1 MKSGAANWVATRGA
15 GLGLSLLVAVVAT
28 LAQKALGG
36 ATMVYALLLGIAL
49 HAAGRTPRFAP
60 GVEFCARQ
68 VLRFGVALLGLRI
81 TLGDIAVLGWSVALI
96 AIGAVV
102 LTLTGGYAI
111 ARACRLAPPF
121 AMVTAGAVAICG
133 ASAAL
138 AVAAVLPQG
147 ETAERRTLLTIV
159 GVTSLST
166 VAMVAYPIIADLLQF
181 NDQTAGVFLGASI
194 HDVAQV
200 VGAGYTVSNAAGET
214 ATLVKLMRV
223 ACLVPAVL
231 VIAWLFRDPSTETG
245 KTPGLPTFLIGF
257 VVLMLINSSGLVPD
271 TIVAPFVTLAG
282 QLLVLAVAALG
293 LKTSLRG
300 LASLGVM
307 PLAAMLGQ
315 TLMLGVAVAGV
326 LLLISG

>member
-1 MKSGAANWVATRGA
+1 MRERVPGILLAS
-15 GLGLSLLVAVVAT
+15 LVAIMAT
-28 LAQKALGG
+28 FAQEALGG

-49 HAAGRTPRFAP
+49 HSAGKNARYAA
-60 GVEFCARQ
+60 GVEFCARSI
-68 VLRFGVALLGLRI
+68 LRLGVALLGLRI
-81 TLGDIAVLGWSVALI
+81 TLGDIAVLGAPVAAI
-96 AIGAVV
+96 AVGAVTV
-102 LTLTGGYAI
+102 TLTVGYAI
-111 ARACRLAPPF
+111 GRAFRLAPPF

-166 VAMVAYPIIADLLQF
+166 VAMVIYPVVARFLGFD
-181 NDQTAGVFLGASI
+181 DQTAGVFLGASI

-200 VGAGYTVSNAAGET
+200 VGAGYTISPEAGET

-231 VIAWLFRDPSTETG
+231 AIAWVFRGSDRESGSSTG
-245 KTPGLPTFLIGF
+245 RMPGIPAFLIGF
-257 VVLMLINSSGLVPD
+257 VVLMLVNSLGILPGSVVTPL
-271 TIVAPFVTLAG
+271 VTLAS

-293 LKTSLRG
+293 LKTSLQG
-300 LASLGVM
+300 LASLGMM

-315 TLMLGVAVAGV
+315 TIMLACVVGGTLW
-326 LLLISG
+326 LLQG